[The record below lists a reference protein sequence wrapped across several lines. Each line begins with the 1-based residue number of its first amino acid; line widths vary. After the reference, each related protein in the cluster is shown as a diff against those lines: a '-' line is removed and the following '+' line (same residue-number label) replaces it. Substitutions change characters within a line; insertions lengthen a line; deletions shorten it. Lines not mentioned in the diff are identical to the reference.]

1 MIANKQMAKIFEFT
15 PQCVGKWKKEN
26 RPIFYGLI
34 KYIKD
39 GK

>member
-15 PQCVGKWKKEN
+15 PRVGKWRKEN